1 MSRKL
6 CTLNFTLSGKQG
18 SLVIRDIQLW
28 SNRPT
33 ASKSTSELRG
43 QFIQYVD
50 LAKLPLWVR
59 STNMNTYR
67 CYSTSATAQAYFKS
81 KLRNANRGIVIELSD
96 KVDQRSQEPAYL
108 IIFRENTELNC
119 FQVDLTMKHEFD
131 GQVTKLKQEIGKTR
145 ASVSKEGSI
154 DIIIQQSQQRK
165 IGTKTNVYRN
175 VHINDKRLQFNETLS
190 KLILGGLRLRGI
202 SNSITDYQ
210 KLYKITFDAAEF
222 THRDELKR
230 ISMGSGE
237 EVSFESL
244 QETVE
249 TLLKLFTKS

>member
-1 MSRKL
+1 MSQKL
-6 CTLNFTLSGKQG
+6 CTLKFTLSGKQG
-18 SLVIRDIQLW
+18 SLVIRDVQLW
-28 SNRPT
+28 SNRPM
-33 ASKSTSELRG
+33 ASKSTPEWRG

-50 LAKLPLWVR
+50 LGKLPLWIR
-59 STNMNTYR
+59 TKDMNTYR

-81 KLRNANRGIVIELSD
+81 KLRNANRGIVIELAD
-96 KVDQRSQEPAYL
+96 KIDQRSREPAYL

-131 GQVTKLKQEIGKTR
+131 SQVSKMKQEIGKTR
-145 ASVSKEGSI
+145 PSVSKEGSI

-165 IGTKTNVYRN
+165 IGTKTKVYRN
-175 VHINDKRLQFNETLS
+175 VQINDKRLQFNETLS

-202 SNSITDYQ
+202 PNSTTEFQ
-210 KLYKITFDAAEF
+210 KLYKVTFDAAEF
-222 THRDELKR
+222 THRDELRR

-249 TLLKLFTKS
+249 ALLKLFTKS

>member
-81 KLRNANRGIVIELSD
+81 KLRNANRGIVIELFD

-131 GQVTKLKQEIGKTR
+131 GQVTKLKQDIGKTR
-145 ASVSKEGSI
+145 ASVSKEGRRSE
-154 DIIIQQSQQRK
+154 RK
-165 IGTKTNVYRN
+165 RKVYRN

>member
-1 MSRKL
+1 M
-6 CTLNFTLSGKQG
+6 
-18 SLVIRDIQLW
+18 
-28 SNRPT
+28 
-33 ASKSTSELRG
+33 
-43 QFIQYVD
+43 
-50 LAKLPLWVR
+50 
-59 STNMNTYR
+59 
-67 CYSTSATAQAYFKS
+67 
-81 KLRNANRGIVIELSD
+81 
-96 KVDQRSQEPAYL
+96 
-108 IIFRENTELNC
+108 
-119 FQVDLTMKHEFD
+119 
-131 GQVTKLKQEIGKTR
+131 
-145 ASVSKEGSI
+145 
-154 DIIIQQSQQRK
+154 
-165 IGTKTNVYRN
+165 YRN

-190 KLILGGLRLRGI
+190 KLILGLRLRGI